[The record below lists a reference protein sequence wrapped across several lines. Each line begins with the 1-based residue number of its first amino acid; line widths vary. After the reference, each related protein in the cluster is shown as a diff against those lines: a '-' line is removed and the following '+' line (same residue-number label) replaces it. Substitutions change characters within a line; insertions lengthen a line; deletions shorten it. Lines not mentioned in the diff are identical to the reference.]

1 MKFVNFSSFRLFA
14 VSFLIASATFLFVA
28 CGGGESTPSAQ
39 QETSSQTTST
49 ASTEAPAQKA
59 EEPEKEEP
67 KPEPKAE
74 EPKKE
79 EPKAEEPKKEEPK
92 PESPP
97 APEPKEPELYEGFFV
112 LKKGV
117 LQGVES
123 TDIETYGWLKDA
135 ADTES
140 GLVSFDYNGV
150 SVTLYWRP
158 FAESGDDLLN
168 SSYSL
173 LTASRPSMEFSA
185 INDGSIE
192 VNSDSEDNKI
202 EGKYASFSAK
212 NADGVLSGGLMGVW
226 VCTPS
231 GDSGSVDRG
240 FTLTTT
246 GADATT
252 AQLRFNRLLGAFQC
266 GE

>member
-59 EEPEKEEP
+59 EEP
-67 KPEPKAE
+67 
-74 EPKKE
+74 
-79 EPKAEEPKKEEPK
+79 KKEEPK
-92 PESPP
+92 PEAPP

>member
-1 MKFVNFSSFRLFA
+1 MKFVNVSSFRLFT
-14 VSFLIASATFLFVA
+14 VSFLLASATFLFVA
-28 CGGGESTPSAQ
+28 CGGGESTPTAQ
-39 QETSSQTTST
+39 QETTSETTST

-59 EEPEKEEP
+59 EEPKKEEP
-67 KPEPKAE
+67 KPES
-74 EPKKE
+74 
-79 EPKAEEPKKEEPK
+79 KAEEPKKEEPK
-92 PESPP
+92 PEPKEEEPKPEPPP

-135 ADTES
+135 AETES

-158 FAESGDDLLN
+158 FAESVDDLLN

-212 NADGVLSGGLMGVW
+212 NAEGVLSGGLMGVW
-226 VCTPS
+226 VCKPS

>member
-1 MKFVNFSSFRLFA
+1 MVKA
-14 VSFLIASATFLFVA
+14 KYFLGMMAIASLFIFVA
-28 CGGGESTPSAQ
+28 CGGGE
-39 QETSSQTTST
+39 TSSSETESPKPQETTST

-59 EEPEKEEP
+59 EEPKKEAP

-79 EPKAEEPKKEEPK
+79 EPKPEPKKEEPK
-92 PESPP
+92 PEAPP

-226 VCTPS
+226 VCKPS

-240 FTLTTT
+240 FPLTTT

>member
-1 MKFVNFSSFRLFA
+1 MKFVNAFSFRLFA
-14 VSFLIASATFLFVA
+14 VSFLVASATFLFVA
-28 CGGGESTPSAQ
+28 CGGGESTPTAQ
-39 QETSSQTTST
+39 QETSSETTST

-59 EEPEKEEP
+59 EEPKKEEP

-79 EPKAEEPKKEEPK
+79 EPKPEPKKEEPK
-92 PESPP
+92 PEAPP

-112 LKKGV
+112 LKKGI

-123 TDIETYGWLKDA
+123 SDIETYGWLKNDA
-135 ADTES
+135 ENDS
-140 GLVSFDYNGV
+140 GIVIFDYNGV
-150 SVTLYWRP
+150 SVQLYWRP
-158 FAESGDDLLN
+158 WTDNADELLN
-168 SSYSL
+168 SSYSV
-173 LTASRPSMEFSA
+173 LTASQPTVEFSA
-185 INDGSIE
+185 INDGPIE

-202 EGKYASFSAK
+202 EGKYASFSIKDAE
-212 NADGVLSGGLMGVW
+212 GTLTGGLMGVW
-226 VCTPS
+226 VCAPS
-231 GDSGSVDRG
+231 DTSGSLDRG
-240 FTLTTT
+240 FTLTAT

>member
-1 MKFVNFSSFRLFA
+1 MKFVNAFSFRLFA
-14 VSFLIASATFLFVA
+14 VSFLVASATFLFVA
-28 CGGGESTPSAQ
+28 CGGGESTPAAQ
-39 QETSSQTTST
+39 QETSSETTST
-49 ASTEAPAQKA
+49 ASTEAPAQ
-59 EEPEKEEP
+59 
-67 KPEPKAE
+67 KAE

-92 PESPP
+92 PEPKKEEPKPEAPPAP

-123 TDIETYGWLKDA
+123 TDIETYGWLKNEAEND
-135 ADTES
+135 S
-140 GLVSFDYNGV
+140 GIVIFDYNGV
-150 SVTLYWRP
+150 SVQLYWRP
-158 FAESGDDLLN
+158 WTDNADELLN
-168 SSYSL
+168 SSYSV
-173 LTASRPSMEFSA
+173 LTASQPAVEFSA

-202 EGKYASFSAK
+202 EGKYASFSIKDAE
-212 NADGVLSGGLMGVW
+212 GTLTGGLMGVW
-226 VCTPS
+226 VCAPS
-231 GDSGSVDRG
+231 DTSSSLDRG
-240 FTLTTT
+240 FTLTAT

>member
-1 MKFVNFSSFRLFA
+1 M
-14 VSFLIASATFLFVA
+14 
-28 CGGGESTPSAQ
+28 
-39 QETSSQTTST
+39 
-49 ASTEAPAQKA
+49 
-59 EEPEKEEP
+59 
-67 KPEPKAE
+67 
-74 EPKKE
+74 
-79 EPKAEEPKKEEPK
+79 
-92 PESPP
+92 
-97 APEPKEPELYEGFFV
+97 
-112 LKKGV
+112 
-117 LQGVES
+117 
-123 TDIETYGWLKDA
+123 KDA

-212 NADGVLSGGLMGVW
+212 NAVGVLSGGLMGVW
-226 VCTPS
+226 VCKPS